1 MLTLCG
7 SGVSRRGPARPGTSL
22 AGPLPADPIVH
33 APILQIQESNTGR
46 WASTLVVPYSFD
58 PEFGPVV
65 PAR

>member
-7 SGVSRRGPARPGTSL
+7 SAVCRPGPARPELGGAFPS
-22 AGPLPADPIVH
+22 GHPG
-33 APILQIQESNTGR
+33 QGGSESNIGR

>member
-7 SGVSRRGPARPGTSL
+7 SAVSRHGPARPGTSL
-22 AGPLPADPIVH
+22 AGPFPAD
-33 APILQIQESNTGR
+33 IQGGSESNIGR